1 LNGEEASVHDDLP
14 VIPVFPL
21 GVVVLPGEALPLH
34 IFEERYKTMLADC
47 RSGGPGGRMLPF
59 GVSLAHEENLFEV
72 GCTVSLERIVKEY
85 DDGRLDILTVGR
97 RRYRVV
103 RINEDRP
110 YLQSAVEFF
119 DDEPEEPDV
128 ALRER
133 AYALAA
139 RLTEMLTGEPAVS
152 FSTGPES
159 SFQLA
164 AVAGFDL
171 KARQELLEMRS
182 ENARLAVVT
191 ARLVALIAHQQESP
205 HPTARGRGNGKLYL
219 VN

>member
-1 LNGEEASVHDDLP
+1 MHDDMP

-34 IFEERYKTMLADC
+34 IFEERCKTMLADC
-47 RSGGPGGRMLPF
+47 RSGNPTGQTLPF
-59 GVSLAHEENLFEV
+59 GVSLAQEKSLFEV
-72 GCTVSLERIVKEY
+72 GCTVSLESVVQEY

-103 RINEDRP
+103 RINENRP
-110 YLQSAVEFF
+110 YLQAVVEFF
-119 DDEPEEPDV
+119 DDDEEEPDT

-133 AYALAA
+133 AHALAA
-139 RLTEMLTGEPAVS
+139 RLTEMVTGEPALS
-152 FSTGPES
+152 FSTDPQS

-164 AVAGFDL
+164 GLAGFDL
-171 KARQELLEMRS
+171 KAKQELLEMRS
-182 ENARLAVVT
+182 ENARLAVVA
-191 ARLVALIAHQQESP
+191 ARLGALIARLQENAEP
-205 HPTARGRGNGKLYL
+205 GEWARSKGKLHL